1 MTGGNVVVVGSVN
14 ADLVL
19 SMDTLPQPG
28 ETLAATGIENLI
40 GGKGANQATAAA
52 RLGASVQFVGRTGLD
67 EPGERARRT
76 LAAAGVG
83 IDHVTAESSVPTGQ
97 AIVMVDGS
105 GENSIVVV
113 GGANAAMTAADVERA
128 AEVIA
133 AADVV
138 VCQLEVPQAVVAAAF
153 AAARG
158 TTILNAAPAAAV
170 STEILARTDVL
181 VVNEIEYGMLGGDAT
196 FGADSADLPAT
207 VVLTLGGAG
216 ARVLAR
222 GADPVDV
229 SAPRVE
235 VVDTTGAGDTFVG
248 ALAEALARGESTEA
262 SVRRAV
268 AAGAASVG
276 ALGATAGMPTVDQV
290 DALLEG

>member
-19 SMDTLPQPG
+19 SMNSLPQPG

-40 GGKGANQATAAA
+40 GGKGGNQATAAA

-113 GGANAAMTAADVERA
+113 GGANAAMTPRDVERA

-138 VCQLEVPQAVVAAAF
+138 VCQLEVSQAVVAAAF

-158 TTILNAAPAAAV
+158 TTILNAAPAATV
-170 STEILARTDVL
+170 SPEILARTDVL

-196 FGADSADLPAT
+196 FGTDSEDLPAT
-207 VVLTLGGAG
+207 VVLTLGGTG
-216 ARVLAR
+216 ARVR

-262 SVRRAV
+262 AVRRAV

-276 ALGATAGMPTVDQV
+276 ALGATAGMPTADQV
-290 DALLEG
+290 DALLDD